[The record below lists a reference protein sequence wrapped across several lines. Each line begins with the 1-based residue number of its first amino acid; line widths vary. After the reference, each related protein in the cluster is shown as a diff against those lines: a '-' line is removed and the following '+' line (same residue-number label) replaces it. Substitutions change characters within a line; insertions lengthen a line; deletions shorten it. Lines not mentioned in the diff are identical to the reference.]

1 MQLIIG
7 TKAWSSWSLR
17 PWLVIVKSGAAFDEL
32 RIALRWEGASDAIA
46 AVSPSKRVPV
56 LRDGDLVIWD
66 SLAIC
71 EYLADRYPEAEL
83 WPKDA
88 AARAIARAAA
98 AEMHSGFSALRQT
111 CPMDLALRKV
121 QAPDEATSQ
130 DLRRMVELV
139 RSFRARF
146 GAGGPFL
153 VGGWSIA
160 DAFLTPVATRIRSY
174 GLDLSAHGDDGV
186 ASAYFDALL
195 ADTDFQRW
203 ELDALNEAVER

>member
-139 RSFRARF
+139 RSCRARF

-195 ADTDFQRW
+195 ADPAFLRW

>member
-130 DLRRMVELV
+130 DLRRIVELV
-139 RSFRARF
+139 RSCRARF

-195 ADTDFQRW
+195 ADPAFLRW

>member
-17 PWLVIVKSGAAFDEL
+17 PWLVMVKSGAAFDEL
-32 RIALRWEGASDAIA
+32 RVALRWEGASAAIA

-66 SLAIC
+66 SLAIS
-71 EYLADRYPEAEL
+71 EYLAERFPKADL

-88 AARAIARAAA
+88 SARAIARAAA
-98 AEMHSGFSALRQT
+98 AEMHSGFGALRET

-121 QAPDEATSQ
+121 QAPDEATSK

-139 RSFRARF
+139 RTCRAKF
-146 GAGGPFL
+146 GASGPFL

-174 GLDLSAHGDDGV
+174 GLDLAAHGDDGV
-186 ASAYFDALL
+186 ASAYFNTLL
-195 ADTDFQRW
+195 VDPDYLRW
-203 ELDALNEAVER
+203 ELDAINEAVER

>member
-71 EYLADRYPEAEL
+71 EYLADRYPEAEIG
-83 WPKDA
+83 
-88 AARAIARAAA
+88 RA
-98 AEMHSGFSALRQT
+98 H
-111 CPMDLALRKV
+111 V
-121 QAPDEATSQ
+121 
-130 DLRRMVELV
+130 
-139 RSFRARF
+139 
-146 GAGGPFL
+146 
-153 VGGWSIA
+153 
-160 DAFLTPVATRIRSY
+160 
-174 GLDLSAHGDDGV
+174 
-186 ASAYFDALL
+186 
-195 ADTDFQRW
+195 
-203 ELDALNEAVER
+203 